1 MGTPCTTDKEY
12 PPLLH
17 QAILPKPILIMLFP
31 LLSTAVLCS
40 MTAGAP
46 QYGGVQPSNPG
57 KTAPLTGSVQCRT
70 EYTTLWDT
78 EYKETETQV
87 CTTEYEKVCRTETQ
101 RLCQPTTRQECNTVY
116 EKQCQT
122 VYKSVCVEQYKTEYE
137 PYTET
142 ECSTQYKEDCE
153 YQWEGYGNDKVWAPI
168 AGTCRKNPYD
178 ECKDVTKTKEKQVA
192 YPVCSDVPEQ
202 KCVDV
207 PRQECVA
214 VPDQICTN
222 QPLQKCQAVHKKVP
236 VRISRQVPK
245 KDCQDG
251 HPVVAPAAPAGPAE
265 PVGETFVP
273 PFVGSG
279 PEVVDV
285 RHKTGG
291 KGNTVQFEKNQVEDS
306 QSDNAVVFGN

>member
-1 MGTPCTTDKEY
+1 MIFK
-12 PPLLH
+12 LLT
-17 QAILPKPILIMLFP
+17 AL
-31 LLSTAVLCS
+31 LLSSLAS
-40 MTAGAP
+40 GAP
-46 QYGGVQPSNPG
+46 QYGGVQPSPPV

-70 EYTTLWDT
+70 EYATLWDT

-101 RLCQPTTRQECNTVY
+101 RLCQPTTRQECSTVY

-142 ECSTQYKEDCE
+142 ECSTQYKDDCE

-168 AGTCRKNPYD
+168 AGTCKKNPY
-178 ECKDVTKTKEKQVA
+178 ETCKDVAKTAEKQVA
-192 YPVCSDVPEQ
+192 YPVCNDVPEQ

-222 QPLQKCQAVHKKVP
+222 QPLQKCQDVPRQKCQAVHKKVP
-236 VRISRQVPK
+236 VRISRQVPRK
-245 KDCQDG
+245 VCDDG
-251 HPVVAPAAPAGPAE
+251 YSGVAPSVPTVVAPAGPE
-265 PVGETFVP
+265 EFDVGNNENVGQTFIP
-273 PFVGSG
+273 NLIGAG

-285 RHKTGG
+285 RHKTG
-291 KGNTVQFEKNQVEDS
+291 NSVQFDKTKSADKAS
-306 QSDNAVVFGN
+306 SDAVVFTN

>member
-1 MGTPCTTDKEY
+1 MGSLHAQQTKNTHHYNTT
-12 PPLLH
+12 
-17 QAILPKPILIMLFP
+17 ILIMLFP

-40 MTAGAP
+40 LTAGAP
-46 QYGGVQPSNPG
+46 QYGGVQPANPG
-57 KTAPLTGSVQCRT
+57 KTAILTGSVQCRT

-122 VYKSVCVEQYKTEYE
+122 VYKSVCVQQYKTEYE

-168 AGTCRKNPYD
+168 AGTCKKNPYD

-192 YPVCSDVPEQ
+192 YPVCNDVPEQ

-222 QPLQKCQAVHKKVP
+222 QPLQKCQDVPRQDCQAVHKKVP

-245 KDCQDG
+245 KVCQDG
-251 HPVVAPAAPAGPAE
+251 QSGVFNAVPAVIKGGA
-265 PVGETFVP
+265 
-273 PFVGSG
+273 
-279 PEVVDV
+279 DV
-285 RHKTGG
+285 RTGII
-291 KGNTVQFEKNQVEDS
+291 FEKQIHNRAEDK
-306 QSDNAVVFGN
+306 NTIVFGN